1 MNSPACFNFGLGQKL
16 TVSRL
21 SLDYENVKSSKDG
34 AVEFILAGI
43 SLLLAS
49 VFVYIGVV
57 SIITF
62 FSTEKPMFILFFGI
76 LFGSFGCLVLYQF
89 PTMARLSFKSQ
100 ITRNADDLE
109 IKIAERWPL
118 NIRTERVFN
127 YPSSECVVSFTYS
140 YISKRDEHDF
150 YIELTHIPSKKTH
163 IITSPI
169 QPNKLDPSSRSQL
182 RTLVKKISDS
192 IIESGLTTQC
202 QFFGD

>member
-1 MNSPACFNFGLGQKL
+1 MKSPTCFDFGLGQQL
-16 TVSRL
+16 TVTRL
-21 SLDYENVKSSKDG
+21 RLDYENVKSSKDG
-34 AVEFILAGI
+34 AVEFILASI
-43 SLLLAS
+43 CLLLAS
-49 VFVYIGVV
+49 VFLYIGIV

-62 FSTEKPMFILFFGI
+62 FTTEKPVFILFFGI
-76 LFGSFGCLVLYQF
+76 LFGSFGFLVVYQF

-100 ITRNADDLE
+100 IIRNADDLE
-109 IKIAERWPL
+109 VKIAERWPL
-118 NIRTERVFN
+118 NIRTERAFN

-150 YIELTHIPSKKTH
+150 HIELTHVPSKTTH
-163 IITSPI
+163 IITSSI

-202 QFFGD
+202 QFLDD